1 MLRTL
6 AVNSCLDSQ
15 KFYVFLSV
23 SEKQWQIQA
32 FLSFRARA
40 LPASC
45 AHTSAAENVLDSG
58 TPFQNHRFTTEMGRA
73 YSPTCTHLFMHI
85 DTQVA

>member
-32 FLSFRARA
+32 FLSFHTHAS
-40 LPASC
+40 PASC
-45 AHTSAAENVLDSG
+45 VHTSAVENVLDSG
-58 TPFQNHRFTTEMGRA
+58 T
-73 YSPTCTHLFMHI
+73 SLSKS
-85 DTQVA
+85 